1 MDKTIELVAR
11 YGFEWVSVNKICK
24 ALDIA
29 KGTMYCH
36 FETKEDLLNACFIE
50 VNREISQF
58 LVQNVLQ
65 MNMVIGDAEEIL
77 HQVWLKYFD
86 FMIKNGTHSL
96 FYYAYRQS
104 ERLDQARLSNNTQM
118 AQTMA
123 PTMCGLEKI
132 IGKIDSIKDIP
143 FDYLWA
149 HIIDCTGVYVNH
161 ILRGRIPIDEVEEE
175 KVWRLLFK
183 GMLNS

>member
-1 MDKTIELVAR
+1 MELVAK
-11 YGFEWVSVNKICK
+11 YGFEWVSVSKICK

-36 FETKEDLLNACFIE
+36 FETKEELMNACFVE

-58 LVQNVLQ
+58 LVQNAMQLMHTTSDV
-65 MNMVIGDAEEIL
+65 EEIL
-77 HQVWLKYFD
+77 HHIWIKYFE
-86 FMIKNGTHSL
+86 FMIQNGNHSL
-96 FYYAYRQS
+96 YYYAYRQS

-123 PTMCGLEKI
+123 PAMSGLEGM
-132 IGKIDSIKDIP
+132 IGKIDSLKDIP

-161 ILRGRIPIDEVEEE
+161 ILRGRISIGEIEQD
-175 KVWRLLFK
+175 KIWKLLFK
-183 GMLNS
+183 GMLSS